1 LNIAEFRRGLLAA
14 GLALAC
20 LAGIFVSRGNAQESA
35 GQYWARERG
44 QDVAAFAAG
53 KWDKRTRRHHI
64 ADVTTM
70 INSRSGVHGIVTAAA
85 QRNGVPAALL
95 HGVIR
100 VESNYRCNAYNR
112 AGKAI
117 GIGQVKAATGRSVG
131 IHGSLY
137 DCQNGA
143 EAAARY
149 LRIAIAR
156 GGAGCAGVSLYERG
170 VYARPVCTGYG
181 RRVMALARI

>member
-1 LNIAEFRRGLLAA
+1 MHFRSYLVAVLAA
-14 GLALAC
+14 F
-20 LAGIFVSRGNAQESA
+20 FVFVCVKAHAQESA
-35 GQYWARERG
+35 GQYWAKERG
-44 QDVAAFAAG
+44 QSVFSTSYEAAKAG
-53 KWDKRTRRHHI
+53 WHRRQRGSML
-64 ADVTTM
+64 A
-70 INSRSGVHGIVTAAA
+70 SAPASGIHGIVTAAA
-85 QRNGVPAALL
+85 QRNGVPVALM

-100 VESNYRCNAYNR
+100 AESNYRCNAYNR

-131 IHGSLY
+131 VHGSLY
-137 DCQNGA
+137 DCRNGA

-149 LRIAIAR
+149 LRLAIAR

-170 VYARPVCTGYG
+170 VFARPVCTGYG